1 MWTYTWF
8 IHHSLLSL
16 AVCIDALSQVSQLS
30 QWLLLGEDQ
39 VHMCGQ
45 PPVPGVPTVPNILP
59 HAACRNRHSIPNA
72 GAQAIATT
80 RVSI

>member
-30 QWLLLGEDQ
+30 QISYHMLHAGIVTVSQTPGHKLLRPRG
-39 VHMCGQ
+39 
-45 PPVPGVPTVPNILP
+45 
-59 HAACRNRHSIPNA
+59 
-72 GAQAIATT
+72 
-80 RVSI
+80 